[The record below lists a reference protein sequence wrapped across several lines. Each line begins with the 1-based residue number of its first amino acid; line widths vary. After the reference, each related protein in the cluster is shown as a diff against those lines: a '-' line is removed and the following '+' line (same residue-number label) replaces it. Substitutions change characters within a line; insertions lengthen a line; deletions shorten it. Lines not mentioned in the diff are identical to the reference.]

1 MSRSANT
8 TIQKWVFRRCAQYL
22 QFKLAIATIHN
33 ISEKYFTW
41 YVLMF
46 CPIASWSGNT
56 EPEQTKNEC
65 PDVTRRAS
73 IKLSTDFFKLQIFWF
88 QMSSKFSEKYSYPLQ
103 FLKWIK
109 VIVLLFF
116 TKFYSALL
124 IIKASKWQILNTHRQ
139 LASKYTLINSGLRY
153 QITMVAQCFS
163 RCTKRY

>member
-1 MSRSANT
+1 MNCNNQFLMTVSRSANT

-22 QFKLAIATIHN
+22 QFKLATIHN

-103 FLKWIK
+103 YLQIFTTFIWNELRIQTPYLTYK
-109 VIVLLFF
+109 VQGPK
-116 TKFYSALL
+116 T
-124 IIKASKWQILNTHRQ
+124 
-139 LASKYTLINSGLRY
+139 
-153 QITMVAQCFS
+153 
-163 RCTKRY
+163 